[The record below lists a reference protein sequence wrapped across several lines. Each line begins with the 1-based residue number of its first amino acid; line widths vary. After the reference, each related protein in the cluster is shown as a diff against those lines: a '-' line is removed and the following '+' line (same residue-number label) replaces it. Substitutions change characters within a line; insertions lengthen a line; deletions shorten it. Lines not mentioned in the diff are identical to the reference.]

1 MTQHFLTLIESIK
14 MLQSEHSSQTNQ
26 PTHSMSHKRQ
36 KHRLS
41 EQVDKLIQDYA
52 FGSSLTGFIPIPV
65 MDTLSLISVQRLM
78 LMQMSKLYGIPFSR
92 HLAKTWLSTLMSG
105 VSPQIA
111 SPMVGSFLKLIPG
124 IGTLAGGA
132 TTAALGG
139 ASTYAVGKVFQ
150 QHFENGGTF
159 ETFDPK
165 KAETAFSTE
174 LENGLKKQQTL
185 KQKLTRRP
193 N

>member
-1 MTQHFLTLIESIK
+1 MKH
-14 MLQSEHSSQTNQ
+14 Q
-26 PTHSMSHKRQ
+26 PPTVS
-36 KHRLS
+36 LS
-41 EQVDKLIQDYA
+41 EQADKLIQDYA
-52 FGSSLTGFIPIPV
+52 FGSSLTGFIPIPMV
-65 MDTLSLISVQRLM
+65 DTFTLISVQRLM

-92 HLAKTWLSTLMSG
+92 HLAKAWLSTLMG
-105 VSPQIA
+105 GIA
-111 SPMVGSFLKLIPG
+111 PKMATPMVGSFLKLIPG
-124 IGTLAGGA
+124 IGTLVGGA

-165 KAETAFSTE
+165 EANAAFSTE

-185 KQKLTRRP
+185 KQKLTRRSI
-193 N
+193 